1 MGDNNSS
8 SSGPGFFT
16 GLVLGGV
23 IGFVGGMLLAPKL
36 QEARNKRATAAS
48 EDDKDWRDKAE
59 ELATDSRE
67 RVASSGAARRS
78 NARARTD
85 GAARENEAEGA

>member
-1 MGDNNSS
+1 MGDNSS
-8 SSGPGFFT
+8 NSSGPGFFT

-36 QEARNKRATAAS
+36 QEARNKRATPAVAH
-48 EDDKDWRDKAE
+48 DKDWRDKAE

-67 RVASSGAARRS
+67 RVASSGAARRAIS
-78 NARARTD
+78 RARTD
-85 GAARENEAEGA
+85 

>member
-1 MGDNNSS
+1 
-8 SSGPGFFT
+8 
-16 GLVLGGV
+16 V

-36 QEARNKRATAAS
+36 QEARNKRATPAP

-78 NARARTD
+78 NARARAD
-85 GAARENEAEGA
+85 GAAPENEAEGA

>member
-1 MGDNNSS
+1 MGDNNSG

-36 QEARNKRATAAS
+36 QEARNKRATPAP

-67 RVASSGAARRS
+67 RVASSGPTRRS
-78 NARARTD
+78 NARARAD